1 MARYQKS
8 GGPCER
14 RCNRGR
20 YAAQAAGWRS
30 GAQEGRLSSAHLP
43 RRTRGRASALLLHEA
58 SLWNGGNGGMSLASV
73 MRAEEKLLL
82 PTYDRQRVLFTRG
95 REVYLWDSR
104 GNRYLDFLS
113 GIGVNALGHAHPAIT
128 RVLKRQSSRLIH
140 VSNLFFH
147 QYQAELA
154 KQLTKISGLGKA
166 FFCNSGT
173 EAWEGALKL
182 SRALARVE
190 NNNGHKA
197 KWRLLALE
205 NSFHGRTFGSLATTG
220 QEKYRHPFTP
230 LVPGVGFVN
239 FNDVDDLKRQFD
251 GSVCAICLE
260 TIQGEGGIRP
270 LTPEFLQVAR
280 ELADRTGALLIL
292 DEIQCG
298 LGRTGRYFAYQH
310 YGIQPDILTV
320 AKPLAAGLPLGALLT
335 TSRVAGGMHPGM
347 HGTTFGGGPLACAV
361 AIEFLRTLDGLLD
374 HIQEVGDYFRAGLE
388 DMRTRHTSIQEI
400 RGMGL
405 MLGMELDSAD
415 TAKAAVQ
422 QLLQK
427 GILINRTQETVLRFL
442 PPYIIQKKHVDEV
455 ARALDSALCASAAKR
470 PPMRAGKTTKRS
482 LR

>member
-1 MARYQKS
+1 MNLATII
-8 GGPCER
+8 
-14 RCNRGR
+14 
-20 YAAQAAGWRS
+20 RS
-30 GAQEGRLSSAHLP
+30 
-43 RRTRGRASALLLHEA
+43 
-58 SLWNGGNGGMSLASV
+58 
-73 MRAEEKLLL
+73 EEKWLL
-82 PTYDRQRVLFTRG
+82 PTYDRQKVLFEKGRG
-95 REVYLWDSR
+95 LYLWDSR

-113 GIGVNALGHAHPAIT
+113 GIGVNALGHSHPAI
-128 RVLKRQSSRLIH
+128 SSALRKQARRLIH

-147 QYQAELA
+147 EYQAELA
-154 KQLTKISGLGKA
+154 KRLTRISGLDRA

-182 SRALARVE
+182 ARAYARTQ
-190 NNNGHKA
+190 NHNGHKA

-230 LVPGVGFVN
+230 LVPGVGFVA
-239 FNDVDDLKRQFD
+239 FNDVEDLKRQFD

-270 LTPEFLQVAR
+270 LTPEFLHVAR

-335 TSRVAGGMHPGM
+335 TNRVAGGMHPGM

-361 AIEFLRTLDGLLD
+361 AIEFLRTLDGLLE
-374 HIQEVGDYFRAGLE
+374 HIGEMGEYFRVRLE
-388 DMRTRHTSIQEI
+388 DMRTKHVCIREI
-400 RGMGL
+400 RGLGL

-415 TAKAAVQ
+415 TAKAVVQ
-422 QLLQK
+422 ELLQK

-455 ARALDSALCASAAKR
+455 VRALDSALSASAAKR
-470 PPMRAGKTTKRS
+470 PAMSARKTIKRS
-482 LR
+482 PR

>member
-1 MARYQKS
+1 MTTVIDDVQARESQYVLQTYRRQPLTLVRGS
-8 GGPCER
+8 GVR
-14 RCNRGR
+14 LFD
-20 YAAQAAGWRS
+20 A
-30 GAQEGRLSSAHLP
+30 EGR
-43 RRTRGRASALLLHEA
+43 E
-58 SLWNGGNGGMSLASV
+58 
-73 MRAEEKLLL
+73 
-82 PTYDRQRVLFTRG
+82 
-95 REVYLWDSR
+95 
-104 GNRYLDFLS
+104 YLDLLS
-113 GIGVNALGHAHPAIT
+113 GIGVASLGHAHPGLA
-128 RVLKRQSSRLIH
+128 RVVAEQAQTLLH
-140 VSNLFFH
+140 TSNLFFH
-147 QYQAELA
+147 PLQGQLAERLA
-154 KQLTKISGLGKA
+154 NLSGLSRA

-173 EAWEGALKL
+173 EAVEACLKFARRYWYTLGEPRSGIVALDM
-182 SRALARVE
+182 
-190 NNNGHKA
+190 
-197 KWRLLALE
+197 
-205 NSFHGRTFGSLATTG
+205 SFHGRTFGSLATTG

-230 LVPGVGFVN
+230 LVPGVGFVA

-335 TSRVAGGMHPGM
+335 TNRVASGMHPGM

-374 HIQEVGDYFRAGLE
+374 HIRELGDYFRARLE
-388 DMRTRHTSIQEI
+388 DMHSRHSSIQEI
-400 RGMGL
+400 RGLGL

-415 TAKAAVQ
+415 TAKAVVQ